1 MILQYLPRLNSKNII
16 LASQSPRRREILN
29 LMGLSFTPIPS
40 TFEETL
46 DKSQFPTPQAYVIA
60 NAQGKAVDVARSHPQ
75 HDLII
80 GSDTV
85 VAHDSTILEKPSSEA
100 DALAMLKA
108 LSGRDHVVYTGVSL
122 IAKNCEPRNFC
133 ETTRVWFT
141 ELSDEMIAAYIKS
154 GEPMDK
160 AGAYGIQGKGGVF
173 VRKIDGC
180 FFAVMG
186 LPMHALAREIAR
198 LCEDDML

>member
-1 MILQYLPRLNSKNII
+1 MIIQHLPRLNSKTII
-16 LASQSPRRREILN
+16 LASQSPRRREILK

-40 TFEETL
+40 TFEENL
-46 DKSQFPTPQAYVIA
+46 DKSQFPNPQAYVIA
-60 NAQGKAVDVARSHPQ
+60 NAQGKAADVARCHPQ
-75 HDLII
+75 HDVII

-85 VAHDSTILEKPSSEA
+85 VVQDGTILEKPRSEA
-100 DALAMLKA
+100 EALTMLKA

-122 IAKNCEPRNFC
+122 IAKGCEPRNFC
-133 ETTRVWFT
+133 EATRVWFT
-141 ELSDEMIAAYIKS
+141 ELTDDMIASYIKS

-186 LPMHALAREIAR
+186 LPMHALAREIAHM
-198 LCEDDML
+198 CDEDML